1 MLDSFLPEEER
12 EIGGVTDAFRYRL
25 IAGTDMEKDTLSA
38 IIQIERE
45 IRERL
50 TQEQRKAEESLA
62 EVLRNCNDEVA
73 REEARL
79 QGDLAAAVTA
89 AGLRDAR
96 KRADTLVTE
105 ALAQAERLAGLDD
118 ERLKR
123 LIRGELPRLVPG
135 KTT

>member
-1 MLDSFLPEEER
+1 
-12 EIGGVTDAFRYRL
+12 
-25 IAGTDMEKDTLSA
+25 MEKDTLSA
-38 IIQIERE
+38 IIRIERE

-79 QGDLAAAVTA
+79 QEDLAAAVIA
-89 AGLRDAR
+89 ARLCDAR
-96 KRADTLVTE
+96 KRADTLVAE

-118 ERLKR
+118 ESLKR